1 MDRVVADTMS
11 CMATL
16 KRDRPLLPPGYI
28 TRAPK
33 GMLTW
38 ASVQRMLRTA
48 RYLWISTT
56 GADGAPHL
64 VEQWCAWVDD
74 TLYFEGS
81 ERTRWARNLARDPRL
96 AFGVQVGDRAAYGQ
110 AVVDVARGLERAVAA
125 RIARQYAAKYGA
137 DFDYRPPVDQYVS
150 GPIFRARPT
159 KLIAFDV
166 RRFNTSATRFTF
178 QRAGEEKADDQ

>member
-1 MDRVVADTMS
+1 
-11 CMATL
+11 
-16 KRDRPLLPPGYI
+16 
-28 TRAPK
+28 
-33 GMLTW
+33 MLTW
-38 ASVQRMLRTA
+38 VSVQRVFRAA

-56 GADGAPHL
+56 GADGSPHL

-74 TLYFEGS
+74 TLFFEGS

-110 AVVDVARGLERAVAA
+110 AVVDVARGLDRAVAA
-125 RIARQYAAKYGA
+125 KIARQYAAKYGP
-137 DFDYRPPVDQYVS
+137 DFDYRPPAAQYEE

-159 KLIAFDV
+159 KIIAFDV

-178 QRAGEEKADDQ
+178 EQAGNRKK

>member
-1 MDRVVADTMS
+1 MTGGYDVGMVTPR
-11 CMATL
+11 
-16 KRDRPLLPPGYI
+16 RDRPRLPPGYI

-33 GMLTW
+33 GMLSW

-56 GADGAPHL
+56 GSDGAPHL

-74 TLYFEGS
+74 ILYFEGS
-81 ERTRWARNLARDPRL
+81 DRTRWARNLARDPRL
-96 AFGVQVGDRAAYGQ
+96 AFGVQVGDRAAYGE
-110 AVVDVARGLERAVAA
+110 ALVDVARGLERAVAA
-125 RIARQYAAKYGA
+125 RIARQYATKYGP
-137 DFDYRPPVDQYVS
+137 DFDYRPTVEQYVN
-150 GPIFRARPT
+150 GPVFRARPT

-178 QRAGEEKADDQ
+178 QPAAGEEIADDR